1 MKQHEAW
8 LFKAVNDEFG
18 KGFERFID
26 EANIL
31 SPYSSAFRY
40 PGIILEPDKKDVLE
54 AIEKAERILNFIR
67 QLIKK

>member
-8 LFKAVNDEFG
+8 LFKAVNDELD

-54 AIEKAERILNFIR
+54 AIEKAERILNFVR